1 MNILLPEDWQRF
13 VREEVRSGHF
23 SSEAA
28 VIEEVL
34 ALLKQREHARD
45 QQNAANKTGA
55 KPIGEIIDELMK
67 DVPAEVLDRLP
78 VDGAAQHDHHVY
90 GLPKRLMN
98 RAFADTVYRI
108 AQQLVLVGSRP
119 LVLPMPRR
127 RGSIKFDAN
136 LCTEKT
142 AMLDIHS
149 DINSL
154 SNFKRNTPE
163 FLRQLKETGHPV
175 VLTINGKAELVVQ
188 DAASYQ
194 KLIEIAERAERMEA
208 LQASIADMRA
218 GKVSPVEDLLA
229 EMRKILAEKQGR

>member
-1 MNILLPEDWQRF
+1 MQIW
-13 VREEVRSGHF
+13 
-23 SSEAA
+23 
-28 VIEEVL
+28 
-34 ALLKQREHARD
+34 
-45 QQNAANKTGA
+45 
-55 KPIGEIIDELMK
+55 
-67 DVPAEVLDRLP
+67 
-78 VDGAAQHDHHVY
+78 
-90 GLPKRLMN
+90 
-98 RAFADTVYRI
+98 
-108 AQQLVLVGSRP
+108 
-119 LVLPMPRR
+119 
-127 RGSIKFDAN
+127 
-136 LCTEKT
+136 CTEQT

-194 KLIEIAERAERMEA
+194 KLLEIAERAERMEA